1 MGFSSFVGSLLS
13 GAGPQSGP
21 YRPPQWSAGPQLWS
35 VTATLPN
42 QSGSSSDLSSSSNT
56 SPGSPTT
63 FFFDAVLRVDHNEEV
78 VITHHPVQS
87 GAALTDHAY
96 SLPAQVTLEV
106 GFSDAMDSFQSGQ
119 YSGGSSKSVTAYQ
132 QFQQIKDLHLPCTLA
147 TRLAQYSNM
156 MLVQLR
162 APESRENFASTVM
175 TLRFEQIFLG
185 SVSASTQ
192 SSRNQ
197 QTGSSPEGSLSTTT
211 PGSGTDG
218 LQNGDGTYNSNSL
231 PTF

>member
-1 MGFSSFVGSLLS
+1 MGFSSFTGLS
-13 GAGPQSGP
+13 PTGAGPQSGA
-21 YRPPQWSAGPQLWS
+21 YRPPQWSNGPQLWS
-35 VTATLPN
+35 LTTTLPN
-42 QSGSSSDLSSSSNT
+42 QSASASDSTDSSNT
-56 SPGSPTT
+56 SPGTPTT

-156 MLVQLR
+156 MIVQLR

-175 TLRFEQIFLG
+175 TIRLEQIILG
-185 SVSASTQ
+185 SVQTSAQ
-192 SSRNQ
+192 SSRNN
-197 QTGSSPEGSLSTTT
+197 QTGSTNDGPLSTTM
-211 PGSGTDG
+211 PSSGTNG
-218 LQNGDGTYNSNSL
+218 LDNGDGTYDSNSL
-231 PTF
+231 PVL